1 LHGGNRNALMFA
13 LGQKQT
19 SDCRLSPVDVRFTSK
34 SGHAPSGGTQ
44 NSRQKRKGSIPF
56 SRRWTFL
63 EKAKQNQNLILAK
76 GAQGRQISIL
86 TFQ

>member
-1 LHGGNRNALMFA
+1 MSA

-19 SDCRLSPVDVRFTSK
+19 SEWRPLMSALPPK
-34 SGHAPSGGTQ
+34 SGHAPSSGTQ

-56 SRRWTFL
+56 SRRGTLL

-76 GAQGRQISIL
+76 GAQGRR
-86 TFQ
+86 